1 MRRRRSTVVVA
12 AVLGLVLV
20 AGACSGDDDDADP
33 PTAVA
38 TDDTGG
44 TQPADGQLASVPPAD
59 GCTGDR
65 AVEDMTCRGLTNL
78 HVTEGPEYPFEPPV
92 GGDHN
97 PVWANCGL
105 YDGVVPPAFAV
116 HSLEH
121 GAVWITYSTDVSDE
135 QLRTLDAMVG
145 ADPKLLVSALNDAPA
160 PFVLSAWGVQRY
172 VASIDDPAVA
182 EFIDAHEDADTAP
195 EPGYPCSGGTGEP
208 VRLGD
213 EG

>member
-1 MRRRRSTVVVA
+1 VVA
-12 AVLGLVLV
+12 VVALLGLVLV
-20 AGACSGDDDDADP
+20 AGACGGGNDADAAS
-33 PTAVA
+33 TTTA
-38 TDDTGG
+38 TDG
-44 TQPADGQLASVPPAD
+44 TDATEPADGALASVPAAD

-78 HVTEGPEYPFEPPV
+78 HVTEVPEYPFEPPV

-116 HSLEH
+116 HSMEH
-121 GAVWITYSTDVSDE
+121 GAVWITYSTSVTDE
-135 QLRTLDAMVG
+135 QLRTLDGMVG
-145 ADPKLLVSALNDAPA
+145 DHPKLLVSALNDAPA

-172 VASIDDPAVA
+172 VTSIDDPAVD

-195 EPGYPCSGGTGEP
+195 EPGFPCEGGTGEP
-208 VRLGD
+208 VRLDDAG
-213 EG
+213 